1 MIFSKFLANKKPEKQ
16 HYLGVVLKEKDGEVW
31 ILEQNDSFLNLKIK
45 KKFFYSNGFENI
57 TEDIDLVLTTLEQEK
72 ASLVKDVK
80 KTIFFLSGFFVDENG
95 AIKKIYLAKLKDLV
109 KKLELEAL
117 GYIEIMAAIIEQLE
131 KKEGLPL
138 SFIFLEIGK
147 TSFRFLVRKAGKTVF
162 KMDFSKTDD
171 FLFDFYEALTRVK
184 DQSPLPIRVMLYDDG
199 DLKKEK
205 GLLLNHAFKDDY
217 FIQSPRI
224 EVFSEQE
231 IEAML
236 INSFVYQLGA
246 TPAFPYE
253 KEEPV
258 EEKEVMGFFIGAD
271 IGQTKNQIPI
281 NQQIDQSKKADF
293 FHPRLGKWFGLPL
306 ALLKKIKL
314 RGEKLSSFL
323 FIKRLR
329 VPSLISA
336 GVFLILG
343 IFFID
348 EYFFHQAKVTVYL
361 PMKKVEDQI
370 EINTTLAKFNQTKT
384 TIKTEE
390 AVSVTGEK
398 TIGEKAEGEV
408 NLYNYTFKE
417 KNLNAGTT
425 LEANELK
432 FVLEVD
438 VKVASAS
445 QVGEM
450 RQPGKNKVSLSAT
463 FIGEEGNLKKGT
475 VFKVANLP
483 IDDFFAKNDNDFS
496 GGAKRKVKFFSPEDK
511 EKLDTLIT
519 QSLEKKAKL
528 YLNDKK
534 KNNYYIDDLTAIEIK
549 NKVFS
554 KEVGEETEKV
564 SVTAEAN
571 IIYYFIDKN
580 SLTARLTSVLQ
591 NKLPKGYVF
600 NQSKINYRLI
610 EVKKN
615 NNEIGLT
622 FDCRGNGVKK
632 IDSDKIK
639 KSLVFAAE
647 NKLEKIFV
655 DQYQVEKVS
664 YVNEKKIPLFNHR
677 LPIFV
682 KNIKLVEEI
691 L

>member
-1 MIFSKFLANKKPEKQ
+1 
-16 HYLGVVLKEKDGEVW
+16 
-31 ILEQNDSFLNLKIK
+31 
-45 KKFFYSNGFENI
+45 
-57 TEDIDLVLTTLEQEK
+57 
-72 ASLVKDVK
+72 
-80 KTIFFLSGFFVDENG
+80 
-95 AIKKIYLAKLKDLV
+95 
-109 KKLELEAL
+109 
-117 GYIEIMAAIIEQLE
+117 
-131 KKEGLPL
+131 
-138 SFIFLEIGK
+138 
-147 TSFRFLVRKAGKTVF
+147 
-162 KMDFSKTDD
+162 
-171 FLFDFYEALTRVK
+171 
-184 DQSPLPIRVMLYDDG
+184 
-199 DLKKEK
+199 
-205 GLLLNHAFKDDY
+205 
-217 FIQSPRI
+217 
-224 EVFSEQE
+224 
-231 IEAML
+231 
-236 INSFVYQLGA
+236 
-246 TPAFPYE
+246 
-253 KEEPV
+253 
-258 EEKEVMGFFIGAD
+258 
-271 IGQTKNQIPI
+271 
-281 NQQIDQSKKADF
+281 
-293 FHPRLGKWFGLPL
+293 
-306 ALLKKIKL
+306 
-314 RGEKLSSFL
+314 
-323 FIKRLR
+323 
-329 VPSLISA
+329 
-336 GVFLILG
+336 
-343 IFFID
+343 
-348 EYFFHQAKVTVYL
+348 
-361 PMKKVEDQI
+361 
-370 EINTTLAKFNQTKT
+370 
-384 TIKTEE
+384 
-390 AVSVTGEK
+390 
-398 TIGEKAEGEV
+398 
-408 NLYNYTFKE
+408 
-417 KNLNAGTT
+417 
-425 LEANELK
+425 
-432 FVLEVD
+432 
-438 VKVASAS
+438 
-445 QVGEM
+445 
-450 RQPGKNKVSLSAT
+450 
-463 FIGEEGNLKKGT
+463 
-475 VFKVANLP
+475 VANLP

-639 KSLVFAAE
+639 KSLVFTAE